1 MVCGTP
7 AFVRHRMKS
16 GLPFSRRSF
25 LFGAIAGSSCFGAP
39 PPLPTYADA
48 TAHSGVSFKNN
59 ASLTSQKYLLE
70 SMCGGVAML
79 DYDGDGWLDL
89 IVARYLEWDFATNMW
104 CGAHKPGYRSYC
116 HPDQFKP
123 VAHLAF

>member
-1 MVCGTP
+1 
-7 AFVRHRMKS
+7 MKS

-70 SMCGGVAML
+70 SMGAASPCSTMTAMA
-79 DYDGDGWLDL
+79 GS
-89 IVARYLEWDFATNMW
+89 IFI
-104 CGAHKPGYRSYC
+104 S
-116 HPDQFKP
+116 
-123 VAHLAF
+123 